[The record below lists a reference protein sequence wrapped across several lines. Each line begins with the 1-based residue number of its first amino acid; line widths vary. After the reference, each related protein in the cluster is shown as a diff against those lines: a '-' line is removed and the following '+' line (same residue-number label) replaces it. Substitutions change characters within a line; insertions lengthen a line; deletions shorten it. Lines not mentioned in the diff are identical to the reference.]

1 MISRTEINNKMNSN
15 SEGHI
20 TLTEVLTDLLTDV
33 ESVEFNTEEAA
44 DAYYVKDYV
53 LDTESVATSEMMAF
67 AKKLDGKIRI
77 LSRAREAFQR
87 RESESMHSTIWALS
101 ERSMVL
107 SQMVT
112 REDDFM
118 EKYYSDSPPSM
129 DCSIVSRDMI

>member
-1 MISRTEINNKMNSN
+1 MKYLFFSN
-15 SEGHI
+15 WIAYKRILGQ
-20 TLTEVLTDLLTDV
+20 
-33 ESVEFNTEEAA
+33 

-53 LDTESVATSEMMAF
+53 LGTESVATSEMMAF

-118 EKYYSDSPPSM
+118 EKYYSDSL
-129 DCSIVSRDMI
+129 ILSRRKPT